1 MAKRYKRILEKKTL
15 SKPGSTQQTN
25 LKNIQL
31 LLLPLEYGTTTQ
43 NSTEKNNIHFKDQ
56 INAGIWTLGDITDP
70 GLNMLPLADIENKAG
85 HAPQRIFEYNTMHR
99 AIAAAKNTYPL
110 REHTQSQ
117 NPNGQATTSTLNNR
131 PTNTYKP
138 KDYR

>member
-43 NSTEKNNIHFKDQ
+43 NSTEKKTIY
-56 INAGIWTLGDITDP
+56 TLKTRLMQVSGR
-70 GLNMLPLADIENKAG
+70 LA
-85 HAPQRIFEYNTMHR
+85 T
-99 AIAAAKNTYPL
+99 
-110 REHTQSQ
+110 SQ
-117 NPNGQATTSTLNNR
+117 TPA
-131 PTNTYKP
+131 
-138 KDYR
+138 